1 MTKLATHV
9 KTYLLNNPKLFFLL
23 FFVITF
29 LARLCFRS
37 SLLELDEAEQV
48 IWAQQ
53 LLSGYPNQPPLYSW
67 LQYLLFQLLGVNL
80 ISLAL
85 LKYSLLLGC
94 VYCYYLICKFY
105 CSDKLLALSAT
116 AAWSLISSISLDL
129 LKDNTHSILA
139 LLTACITW
147 YWFITNTKSPINWYL
162 RLGIIIGF
170 GLLSKFNY
178 LLFLTLFLI
187 SVTLQKEY
195 RLKLLNR
202 RVFFTILLVIITAL
216 PYGKWLIHNYHV
228 GLHAVYK
235 LAPEQKTL
243 FDGFINLLSASL
255 FFIVPVLTISY
266 LFFPLPFK
274 IKRSAAN
281 DLLLHYHILYFPVI
295 VFIVL
300 SAGVHDFETRWLIP
314 ILFLIPLVFFSYL
327 KPNASLAIYSKR
339 FILFCLF
346 VQFIF
351 LLILSYRSYFGH
363 NKRQSIPIVEIA
375 KTYKT
380 NAQKIDFLVS
390 DSHWLLGNMKLQ
402 FKNAQSYLINQGITI
417 PSGASLLLWEGQT
430 MPYWAEQLIKQ
441 AKPTNIHW
449 IRNKKTDRIVAG
461 QALINFNVPDKQI
474 T

>member
-1 MTKLATHV
+1 MTKLPKHI
-9 KTYLLNNPKLFFLL
+9 KSYLSNNPRLFFLL
-23 FFVITF
+23 FFVITL

-67 LQYLLFQLLGVNL
+67 LQYFLFQLLGVNL

-94 VYCYYLICKFY
+94 LYCYYLICKFY
-105 CSDKLLALSAT
+105 CPNQFLAISAT
-116 AAWSLISSISLDL
+116 AAWALISSISLDL

-139 LLTACITW
+139 LLTACLTW
-147 YWFITNTKSPINWYL
+147 YWFITPTKSPLNWYL

-170 GLLSKFNY
+170 GFLSKFNY
-178 LLFLTLFLI
+178 LLFLILFLI

-195 RLKLLNR
+195 RLKLVDQRIFL
-202 RVFFTILLVIITAL
+202 TLLLIIITAL
-216 PYGKWLIHNYHV
+216 PYGNWLIHNYHV
-228 GLHAVYK
+228 GLHAAYK

-243 FDGFINLLSASL
+243 FDGFINLLNASL

-266 LFFPLPFK
+266 LFFPLPFNF
-274 IKRSAAN
+274 RRTAAN
-281 DLLLHYHILYFPVI
+281 NLLLHYHIIYFPVI

-300 SAGVHDFETRWLIP
+300 FAGIHNFETRWLIP
-314 ILFLIPLVFFSYL
+314 ILFLTPLLFFSYL
-327 KPNASLAIYSKR
+327 KPEASLAIYSKR

-346 VQFIF
+346 MQFTF
-351 LLILSYRSYFGH
+351 LLTLSYRSYFGH
-363 NKRQSIPIVEIA
+363 NKRQSIPVLEIA
-375 KTYKT
+375 KTYK
-380 NAQKIDFLVS
+380 NNSQKIDFLIS

-402 FKNAQSYLINQGITI
+402 FKNAQSYLIHQGGNI
-417 PSGASLLLWEGQT
+417 PSGATLLLWEGQT
-430 MPYWAEQLIKQ
+430 IPYWAEQIIKQ
-441 AKPTNIHW
+441 AKLTNVNW
-449 IRNKKTDRIVAG
+449 IKNKKTDRIVAG
-461 QALINFNVPDKQI
+461 QALINFNIPDKQI